1 MRFVAE
7 LYDDPEGFVWAMFP
21 WGVAG
26 GPLEHDTGPDT
37 WQTDTLKLIGEHSLD
52 PSEALQLA
60 VASGHGIGKTALIAW
75 IILWFIS
82 TRPNPQIV
90 VTANTKTQLES
101 KTWRELAKWH
111 KLMVVTS
118 DWFNWT
124 ATKFYYV
131 FEPEDWFA
139 SAIPWSENKPEAF
152 QGTHERHVMMIFDE
166 ASTIPESVWDAAA
179 GAMTTPG
186 AFHIAFGNPTRN
198 TGKFSECFGRMRHRW
213 VTRQIDSRTCKMSNK
228 VEINKWIEDYGEDSD
243 FVRIK
248 VRGEFPRAGF
258 MQFISSELVEA
269 AKGRHLMPDV
279 YRHAAKI
286 IGVDVAR
293 FGDDQTVFIRRQGLA
308 ATGLKKFRGLD
319 TMRTASLVA
328 QEIEDWK
335 PDAVMVDTVGL
346 GAGVADR
353 LRQLGYGRLII
364 DVQAGVT
371 AIDSNRYFNLRAEM
385 WGKMRD
391 WLKEGAAIPADLEL
405 VADLI
410 GPEYGYDNKERIQLE
425 KKDDMKKRGL
435 ASPDAGDAL
444 AGTFAA
450 PVSAKPNAEDLLLR
464 HLRRDITTDRYDVFQ
479 GKVV

>member
-1 MRFVAE
+1 MDFVAE
-7 LYDDPEGFVWAMFP
+7 YYDDPEGFVWAMFP

-26 GPLEHDTGPDT
+26 GPLEHDTGPDV
-37 WQTDTLKLIGEHSLD
+37 WQTEALKLLGGHTITPD
-52 PSEALQLA
+52 EALQLA
-60 VASGHGIGKTALIAW
+60 VASGHGIGKTTLIAW

-111 KLMVVTS
+111 KLMVLTS

-131 FEPEDWFA
+131 NEPEDWFA

-152 QGTHERHVMMIFDE
+152 QGTHERHVLMIFDE

-186 AFHIAFGNPTRN
+186 AFFIAFGNPTRN
-198 TGKFSECFGRMRHRW
+198 TGKFAECFGRMRHRW
-213 VTRQIDSRTCKMSNK
+213 VARQIDSRTCKMSNK
-228 VEINKWIEDYGEDSD
+228 SEINKWIEDYGEDSD
-243 FVRIK
+243 FVRVK

-258 MQFISSELVEA
+258 MQFIPGDLVDA
-269 AKGRHLMPDV
+269 AKEKHLVLDV
-279 YRHAAKI
+279 YNHAAKVL
-286 IGVDVAR
+286 GVDVAR
-293 FGDDQTVFIRRQGLA
+293 FGDDQTVIIRRQGLA
-308 ATGLKKFRGLD
+308 ATKLQKYRGLD
-319 TMRTASLVA
+319 TMKTASLVA
-328 QEIEDWK
+328 SEIEAWQ
-335 PDAVMVDTVGL
+335 PDAVFVDTVGL

-353 LRQLGYGRLII
+353 LRQLGYGRKII
-364 DVQAGVT
+364 DVQAGMT
-371 AIDSNRYFNLRAEM
+371 AIDSGRYFNLRAEM

-391 WLKEGAAIPADLEL
+391 WLKEGAAIPPDLEL

-435 ASPDAGDAL
+435 ASPDSADAL
-444 AGTFAA
+444 ALTFAV
-450 PVSAKPNAEDLLLR
+450 PVAGRPTMDGLTHRLQREV
-464 HLRRDITTDRYDVFQ
+464 TTDRYDVLQ
-479 GKVV
+479 EKVL